1 MPAILLF
8 PTVIV
13 LFVVGLMGFELVR
26 GMWGYHRPSPVGR
39 PVIDTIARTFVD
51 DTLPK

>member
-1 MPAILLF
+1 M
-8 PTVIV
+8 V

-39 PVIDTIARTFVD
+39 PIIDAIARQVD